1 MLYQHFQLAQ
11 GNYFDLCSV
20 IFKKGCNNAMYSSYS
35 TILRIP
41 VAGWGIIY
49 ITAIIL
55 LVTFNNWLSK
65 YYKLELIETAFWIS
79 IIGLG
84 YSIYYTIQMIINPVL
99 LCPFC
104 LIFHFLNLILFFLT
118 KGLTQK
124 SFSDLAAGL
133 KTGTKFIVV
142 GKPMNTTFESWKW
155 LPFLVVII
163 FNLATFQWIRI
174 EGMDQTIQKLSNY
187 SPLEA
192 LEEFDTRP
200 IASIANSEYDPV
212 MGNNKA
218 PVELVVFSDFQC
230 DICKMFAE
238 NFKHL
243 LEYNEGALSIR
254 FKYFPLSSACNPKL
268 VTDLHPHA
276 CKSAFAAQAAH
287 LQGMFTPFHDALY
300 NFGSKEIDD
309 ETFFDLAKQLGLDP
323 DAFKI
328 DFYSEE
334 CKNKIKA
341 DIEEGIRLGVDG
353 TPAVF
358 LNGRQITDLRPENI
372 NFLVRYLR

>member
-1 MLYQHFQLAQ
+1 L
-11 GNYFDLCSV
+11 
-20 IFKKGCNNAMYSSYS
+20 I
-35 TILRIP
+35 
-41 VAGWGIIY
+41 
-49 ITAIIL
+49 
-55 LVTFNNWLSK
+55 TFNNWLSK

-84 YSIYYTIQMIINPVL
+84 ASIYYTIQMIINPVL

-104 LIFHFLNLILFFLT
+104 LIFHFLNLIIFFLT

-124 SFSDLAAGL
+124 SFLDLAVGL
-133 KTGTKFIVV
+133 KSGIRFIVV

-155 LPFLVVII
+155 FPFLFVII

-174 EGMDQTIQKLSNY
+174 EGMDQTIQKLANY

-192 LEEFDTRP
+192 LEEFDARP
-200 IASIANSEYDPV
+200 IESIPNSEYDPV
-212 MGNNKA
+212 IGNNKA

-230 DICKMFAE
+230 DICNMFAE

-243 LEYNEGALSIR
+243 LDYNEGALSIR
-254 FKYFPLSSACNPKL
+254 FKYFPLSSGCNPK
-268 VTDLHPHA
+268 VVKDLHPLA
-276 CKSAFAAQAAH
+276 CKSAMAAQAAH

-300 NFGSKEIDD
+300 NIESKEKGD
-309 ETFFDLAKQLGLDP
+309 ETFFDLAKQIGLDF
-323 DAFKI
+323 DAFKN

-334 CKNKIKA
+334 CQKKIET
-341 DIEEGIRLGVDG
+341 DIDEGIRLGVDG
-353 TPAVF
+353 TPTVF

-372 NFLVRYLR
+372 NFLVRYLRKEIHP